1 MQRLAL
7 LAGLGLALAAL
18 WVLGGGEPP
27 APRSAPLSSGA
38 PAPAPERSPTRPTR
52 RVPLPAGSRAL
63 PSPEP
68 APRGPRSL
76 RGRVLDEAGQ
86 PIAGARV
93 ALRALPAGPVQGVV
107 CDEAGAFAFSAAPS
121 GPLELIAI
129 AEGWALPA
137 APERLG
143 PEAAQATLTL
153 RRLTLRG
160 RVVGE
165 LPRPDLRVEALPN
178 GEGIALSAPVEA
190 GAFELPLPA
199 SGVWWLR
206 ARQEGAASPWLR
218 VEVDERSPS
227 DLELALAALAELRGV
242 VRDEQGRPLAGAE
255 VVARDRVGR
264 ERRALSDA
272 EGGFRLEACA
282 DEHYR
287 VAAHPPAGRPLAPA
301 LREVWAPASSLELEL
316 DRLVPL
322 TLAPFRTRGGE
333 PVRGALTLDPGAPD
347 GHDHAEPRLAG
358 EVPFD
363 ERGLPD
369 LSGLPPG
376 RWTLSFREE
385 AGDELRAW
393 VLELEVPHEGPAPR
407 VAFVDPERHA
417 LEGVVRGLPRDP
429 GLVQVELRPQ
439 AAPEEAFAFLAARA
453 ADAEGRFCFAEVPP
467 GRYVLCAQWGET
479 LARREVEV
487 SGARVWVELGD

>member
-27 APRSAPLSSGA
+27 APRLAPLSSG
-38 PAPAPERSPTRPTR
+38 APERSPTRPTR

-86 PIAGARV
+86 PIPGARV

-137 APERLG
+137 PERLG
-143 PEAAQATLTL
+143 PEADQATLTL

-190 GAFELPLPA
+190 GAFQLPLPA

-218 VEVDERSPS
+218 VEVDERSPA

-272 EGGFRLEACA
+272 EGEPLCRLTFTQKGGIW
-282 DEHYR
+282 
-287 VAAHPPAGRPLAPA
+287 VGLANWGGY
-301 LREVWAPASSLELEL
+301 ETTWELG
-316 DRLVPL
+316 V
-322 TLAPFRTRGGE
+322 
-333 PVRGALTLDPGAPD
+333 
-347 GHDHAEPRLAG
+347 
-358 EVPFD
+358 
-363 ERGLPD
+363 
-369 LSGLPPG
+369 
-376 RWTLSFREE
+376 
-385 AGDELRAW
+385 AGDELSGRCEWAD
-393 VLELEVPHEGPAPR
+393 LHEGKLIA
-407 VAFVDPERHA
+407 
-417 LEGVVRGLPRDP
+417 RGW
-429 GLVQVELRPQ
+429 G
-439 AAPEEAFAFLAARA
+439 
-453 ADAEGRFCFAEVPP
+453 GRSFSRL
-467 GRYVLCAQWGET
+467 GRLN
-479 LARREVEV
+479 
-487 SGARVWVELGD
+487 